1 MVEFTQAD
9 LVGYMRR
16 AAGEDE
22 SIDLDGDLSRT
33 TFADLGYD
41 SLAVIET
48 ASLAARELGISL
60 PDETMAQVQTPTQF
74 IELVNQMLSAS
85 GVLAGSTATA

>member
-1 MVEFTQAD
+1 MATFTQAD

-22 SIDLDGDLSRT
+22 AIGLDGHIAET

-41 SLAVIET
+41 SLAVMEIV
-48 ASLAARELGISL
+48 SLVEQELGVRL
-60 PDETMAQVQTPTQF
+60 PEEAMAEAETPEQFVQ
-74 IELVNQMLSAS
+74 LVNELLPAS
-85 GVLAGSTATA
+85 I

>member
-1 MVEFTQAD
+1 MAMFTQAD

-22 SIDLDGDLSRT
+22 SISLDGDIAEV

-41 SLAVIET
+41 SLAVMEI
-48 ASLAARELGISL
+48 ASLAERELGVRL
-60 PDETMAQVQTPTQF
+60 PEETMAGVETPQQF
-74 IELVNQMLSAS
+74 VDLVNEQLPAS
-85 GVLAGSTATA
+85 V